1 MSAPARTSPVSALV
15 PVLLVS
21 GLYLLLY
28 LAPLG
33 LRPLFVPDETRYAEI
48 PREMLAS
55 GDWLVPRLNGLL
67 YFEKPPLGYWVHA
80 ASLYLFGYNKFAL
93 RLPSALA
100 VAGTA
105 VLLILLGR
113 AAMPASDGRRQH
125 LPWLLAAIYLTCI
138 ETVAVGTFTVL
149 DSLLTFFLTATVTAL
164 FFAVHSSPLKKPSLA
179 FSTPVGQSTA
189 SPNLTNCLGF
199 SSPAQFGGTSLCRTQ
214 PVFQRADSKTTL
226 RRQGMAALAGLAC
239 GCAFLTKGFLAFAVP
254 ALAVFPWLAWRGGV
268 RSSWCLGGVCLG
280 VALAVVLPW
289 GVAIQLQA
297 PDFWRFFVWNEH
309 IRRFL
314 AANAQHA
321 EPAWFFLL
329 TAPAMFLPW
338 SLTLPAVA
346 ASLGPILRAKTTG
359 DLARL
364 ALCWFALPF
373 VFFSASH
380 GKLLTYILPCLPP
393 FAILTGLGI
402 VHAAGCAT
410 GRRLLRLGG
419 LAGALLFGLAAIAL
433 VLLQTGY
440 LPILKTQPYARGWKW
455 LLAANGL
462 ALMAFFCF
470 QAARN
475 RQRPIR
481 AILCMALAPALLLAS
496 LPGALPDLTIEKK
509 APGPLLVRHRDE
521 LASAAVVLAD
531 EETLQAVCWFARRAD
546 VFMVE
551 SAGELAYGVGRNRQT
566 QARLLDIATAAA
578 RIAAN
583 PGQAIL
589 VARARNYR
597 RWRTRLPPAKRL
609 DTSGPDGYVLAR
621 Y

>member
-1 MSAPARTSPVSALV
+1 MIAPARTSPVSGLV

-67 YFEKPPLGYWVHA
+67 YFEKPPLGYWLHA
-80 ASLYLFGYNKFAL
+80 ASLYLFGYNRFAL

-113 AAMPASDGRRQH
+113 AALPANDGRRQH

-164 FFAVHSSPLKKPSLA
+164 FFAVHS
-179 FSTPVGQSTA
+179 
-189 SPNLTNCLGF
+189 
-199 SSPAQFGGTSLCRTQ
+199 
-214 PVFQRADSKTTL
+214 KTIL

-239 GCAFLTKGFLAFAVP
+239 GCAFLTKGFLAFVVP
-254 ALAVFPWLAWRGGV
+254 ALAVFPWLVWRGSV
-268 RSSWCLGGVCLG
+268 RSSWRLGGVCLG
-280 VALAVVLPW
+280 VAIAVVLPW

-402 VHAAGCAT
+402 LHAAGCAT
-410 GRRLLRLGG
+410 GRRLLRVGG
-419 LAGALLFGLAAIAL
+419 IAGALFFGLAAISLA
-433 VLLQTGY
+433 LLQTGY
-440 LPILKTQPYARGWKW
+440 FPILKTQPYARGWKW
-455 LLAANGL
+455 LLVANGL

-475 RQRPIR
+475 RQRPVQ
-481 AILCMALAPALLLAS
+481 AILCMALAPALLLSS

-509 APGPLLVRHRDE
+509 APGSLLVRHRDE

-597 RWRTRLPPAKRL
+597 RWRTQLPPAKRL